1 MFLQKII
8 IVCTWFSRID
18 ALIFLRINTKFME
31 RKTSKWKC
39 LKKTS
44 IILMNL
50 AYFWNKKICSMYTF
64 ATPTAFLHFS
74 FTEKRIFALQFI
86 RCGSTYTRYAMLEL
100 KQPKI
105 VKLVKKKIKIFGK
118 RNFRYCK
125 IYKLIHISLRIGNT
139 FK

>member
-1 MFLQKII
+1 
-8 IVCTWFSRID
+8 
-18 ALIFLRINTKFME
+18 
-31 RKTSKWKC
+31 
-39 LKKTS
+39 
-44 IILMNL
+44 MNL

-86 RCGSTYTRYAMLEL
+86 KCGSTYMRYAMLEL